1 MRYKCAM
8 LCKETVPV
16 VGEVTVGGGV
26 PEEAGSTEMAAQEAG
41 AGDGRQMTRKTV
53 AARRSRGRPVE
64 EVHRK
69 TRMVAPVTGD
79 DAL

>member
-1 MRYKCAM
+1 M
-8 LCKETVPV
+8 
-16 VGEVTVGGGV
+16 VGEVNVDGGV
-26 PEEAGSTEMAAQEAG
+26 PEEAGSTKKAAAEAV
-41 AGDGRQMTRKTV
+41 AGDDRQMTRKTV
-53 AARRSRGRPVE
+53 AAWRSRGRPVE